1 MLLKCCYSLSPNCKS
16 NLKLLSFYFRSW
28 SNTNWGNKPSR
39 SQNVYMDF
47 HSFDWSLQ
55 RKPVTLRLSGKKQQ
69 RWWNDWAFAAA
80 AVLDWTPDLTPS
92 YSLCS
97 FTRSY
102 SVSVE
107 DYLFSVAFN
116 CLIVYICNAVFSHVS
131 VCNVLFVVPLLV
143 LLIICFLSLSVL
155 FFALTVHRTLVD
167 LWLLQYVLYN
177 VWVELNQI
185 NDY

>member
-80 AVLDWTPDLTPS
+80 AVLDSGHLTLPLHIHSAPS
-92 YSLCS
+92 LEAIQSLLRIIFS
-97 FTRSY
+97 LWPLTVWLYTF
-102 SVSVE
+102 VM
-107 DYLFSVAFN
+107 LFLAMF
-116 CLIVYICNAVFSHVS
+116 
-131 VCNVLFVVPLLV
+131 LFVMFYLL
-143 LLIICFLSLSVL
+143 CL
-155 FFALTVHRTLVD
+155 F
-167 LWLLQYVLYN
+167 WSC
-177 VWVELNQI
+177 
-185 NDY
+185 